1 MEKQNLVAIWEGI
14 YAISKAKTQE
24 MTDWKNRILK
34 AKLLEDE

>member
-24 MTDWKNRILK
+24 MNYLKN
-34 AKLLEDE
+34 